1 MTSKV
6 ASNAASNGV
15 FSGTEAASESL
26 LYHVK
31 CEIIDYHND
40 QSGLTRTT
48 NIYGTYTS
56 LPLAKAAAR
65 TCLKTASY
73 LPSDF
78 SIYAEKSHPETWE
91 YEEDVLVYAKAPA
104 GQEFRV
110 RVDVSPNEAGLK
122 ANERGEVE
130 GHLHYVLQTRIDYN
144 SDRTGGNQRTDIEG
158 VYLGREEAEK
168 AAYNVLLDKDE
179 GVTKESFAEF
189 DRLDEQA
196 GDWPYGDDVL
206 VHAVGRNGENF
217 KVEVKMQ
224 AKVHHKR
231 EATYRY

>member
-15 FSGTEAASESL
+15 STGTEAASESL

-65 TCLKTASY
+65 TCLKTAGY

-78 SIYAEKSHPETWE
+78 SIYAEKSEPETWE

-122 ANERGEVE
+122 ANERGEVK

-144 SDRTGGNQRTDIEG
+144 SDRTGGNQRVDIEG

-168 AAYNVLLDKDE
+168 AAYNVLLDEAE
-179 GVTKESFAEF
+179 GLTRESFAEF

-231 EATYRY
+231 EATHRY